1 MERTKSGSGML
12 QLSTQCRAGAAS
24 FLSPAGA
31 LASDHAAR
39 VEISAALSEGSF
51 ANWPIRGSANHG
63 GMVFC
68 STAQRIAPEKG
79 HACSYDSNGMGA
91 IEPGRWQLWQCCSRM
106 GRTSRENG
114 GGRRRLAAPANFG
127 TANLGRAS
135 LGPPRERRAWARRF
149 GTAAGGLGALR
160 FKLDAARVYGTP
172 SGTDTD

>member
-68 STAQRIAPEKG
+68 RSEEHTSELQSRLHLVCRLLLEKKKRRQSKVPL
-79 HACSYDSNGMGA
+79 ADQADS
-91 IEPGRWQLWQCCSRM
+91 PHTHDQLVYLR
-106 GRTSRENG
+106 
-114 GGRRRLAAPANFG
+114 AATLSP
-127 TANLGRAS
+127 
-135 LGPPRERRAWARRF
+135 
-149 GTAAGGLGALR
+149 
-160 FKLDAARVYGTP
+160 
-172 SGTDTD
+172 